1 MFNIEKKQVRRPEWL
16 KIKLKTND
24 TFQDTRKLIEG
35 KKLNTVCVE
44 ARCPNIYE
52 CWSRKTATIM
62 ILGETCTRA
71 CGFCSVKTGKPKW
84 FDNDEPHRTAEAV
97 KSMGL
102 KHVVITSV
110 DRDDLKFDYGSKV
123 WAKTIIETRNLNPNC
138 TIEVLTPDFK
148 GYLPALETV
157 FRSRPDIFSHNTETI
172 ERISKKVRA
181 QSSWKRTKMV
191 LSESVKFGLVTKTG
205 LMVGLGE
212 TDEEVLEVMKEMV
225 DLGVEIFN
233 IGQYL
238 QPTKIHLPVSRFV
251 HPEIFDMY
259 YEKGM
264 EMGFRVVESGPLVRS
279 SYHADEQVKRYSQT

>member
-1 MFNIEKKQVRRPEWL
+1 M
-16 KIKLKTND
+16 
-24 TFQDTRKLIEG
+24 
-35 KKLNTVCVE
+35 
-44 ARCPNIYE
+44 
-52 CWSRKTATIM
+52 
-62 ILGETCTRA
+62 
-71 CGFCSVKTGKPKW
+71 
-84 FDNDEPHRTAEAV
+84 
-97 KSMGL
+97 
-102 KHVVITSV
+102 
-110 DRDDLKFDYGSKV
+110 
-123 WAKTIIETRNLNPNC
+123 NPNC

-157 FRSRPDIFSHNTETI
+157 FKSRPDIFSHNTETI

-191 LSESVKFGLVTKTG
+191 LSESVNFGLVTKTG

-238 QPTKIHLPVSRFV
+238 QPTKLHLPVSRYV

-259 YEKGM
+259 NEKGL